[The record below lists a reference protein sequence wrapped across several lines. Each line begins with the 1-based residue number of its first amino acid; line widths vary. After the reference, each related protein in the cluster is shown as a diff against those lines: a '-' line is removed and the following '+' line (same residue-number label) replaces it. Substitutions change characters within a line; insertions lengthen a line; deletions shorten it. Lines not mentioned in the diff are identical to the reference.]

1 MKPMMRKL
9 VSAISLFAVLALPAL
24 CLAQNL
30 NSQLA
35 VADGRPTTAYPANV
49 IWRVYGTAAVRT
61 HSTC

>member
-35 VADGRPTTAYPANV
+35 VADGTNNSIPSKCDLAGV
-49 IWRVYGTAAVRT
+49 WYGGSPDA
-61 HSTC
+61 